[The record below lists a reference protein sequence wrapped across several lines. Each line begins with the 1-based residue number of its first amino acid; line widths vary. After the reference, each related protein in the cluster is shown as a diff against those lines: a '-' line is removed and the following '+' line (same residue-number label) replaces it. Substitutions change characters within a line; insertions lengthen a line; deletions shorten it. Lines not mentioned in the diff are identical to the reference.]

1 MRPKLIRS
9 LVLVL
14 FAFTGLAAVLMP
26 TPAQEVVALVR

>member
-14 FAFTGLAAVLMP
+14 FALTGLAAVLLP
-26 TPAQEVVALVR
+26 TPAQEIVALVR